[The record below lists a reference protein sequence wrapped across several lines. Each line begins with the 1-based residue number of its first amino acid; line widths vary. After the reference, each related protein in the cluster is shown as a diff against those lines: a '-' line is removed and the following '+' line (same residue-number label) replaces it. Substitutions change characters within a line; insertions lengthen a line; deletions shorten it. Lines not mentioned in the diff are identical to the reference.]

1 LHFSRWKFIAPPSTK
16 KSYQRGGGRRAA
28 NRGRLDQQ
36 EMTYPV
42 RRRIIDLRGSLK
54 YAHATGIQAGAD
66 VANETIDGLLDQ
78 IRDERQAM
86 REEMQRLRRQ
96 FAIDLE
102 AVAHELREARL
113 EMRRLELIHKF
124 SAVERDLLQRL
135 H

>member
-1 LHFSRWKFIAPPSTK
+1 
-16 KSYQRGGGRRAA
+16 
-28 NRGRLDQQ
+28 
-36 EMTYPV
+36 
-42 RRRIIDLRGSLK
+42 
-54 YAHATGIQAGAD
+54 
-66 VANETIDGLLDQ
+66 
-78 IRDERQAM
+78 M

-96 FAIDLE
+96 FAIDPE